1 MHGVHY
7 FAFVMT
13 QCAFQID
20 SLHIVLHLMVRVKLY
35 GLHVLA
41 VFCVCVL
48 EVRARIGNVMASIGL
63 VAQHYWK
70 LPGFENL
77 PSGFS
82 VLGTQE
88 GLLGLFAL
96 FLVSGCLE
104 NSWREDPNGAKEP
117 GNFGDPFGLQMYTQD
132 MRMKELNNGR
142 MAMISVLGI
151 FAAEMVSG
159 KDAIQQFGL
168 QALGRGQLRSSG
180 SSFTGKTSAQSAQS
194 QFVTRRA
201 FQPSQQISASE
212 PLGFFDPLE
221 FTKVG
226 DEQGFRKLR
235 TSEIKHG
242 RALLAQLDE
251 SRIRE
256 VSCVCVDINS
266 DECMTNELY
275 NLLFQ

>member
-1 MHGVHY
+1 M
-7 FAFVMT
+7 
-13 QCAFQID
+13 
-20 SLHIVLHLMVRVKLY
+20 
-35 GLHVLA
+35 
-41 VFCVCVL
+41 
-48 EVRARIGNVMASIGL
+48 MASIGL

-159 KDAIQQFGL
+159 KDAIQQFG
-168 QALGRGQLRSSG
+168 SSG
-180 SSFTGKTSAQSAQS
+180 SRPVVSFGHPAAASLARHPPS
-194 QFVTRRA
+194 QLSRSFVTRRA
-201 FQPSQQISASE
+201 FQPSQQIGASE

-275 NLLFQ
+275 SLLFQ

>member
-20 SLHIVLHLMVRVKLY
+20 SLHIVLHLMVRVKL
-35 GLHVLA
+35 
-41 VFCVCVL
+41 
-48 EVRARIGNVMASIGL
+48 
-63 VAQHYWK
+63 
-70 LPGFENL
+70 
-77 PSGFS
+77 
-82 VLGTQE
+82 
-88 GLLGLFAL
+88 
-96 FLVSGCLE
+96 
-104 NSWREDPNGAKEP
+104 
-117 GNFGDPFGLQMYTQD
+117 
-132 MRMKELNNGR
+132 
-142 MAMISVLGI
+142 
-151 FAAEMVSG
+151 
-159 KDAIQQFGL
+159 
-168 QALGRGQLRSSG
+168 
-180 SSFTGKTSAQSAQS
+180 
-194 QFVTRRA
+194 
-201 FQPSQQISASE
+201 
-212 PLGFFDPLE
+212 LE

-275 NLLFQ
+275 SLLFQ

>member
-1 MHGVHY
+1 M
-7 FAFVMT
+7 
-13 QCAFQID
+13 
-20 SLHIVLHLMVRVKLY
+20 
-35 GLHVLA
+35 
-41 VFCVCVL
+41 
-48 EVRARIGNVMASIGL
+48 MASIGL

>member
-1 MHGVHY
+1 M
-7 FAFVMT
+7 
-13 QCAFQID
+13 
-20 SLHIVLHLMVRVKLY
+20 
-35 GLHVLA
+35 
-41 VFCVCVL
+41 
-48 EVRARIGNVMASIGL
+48 MASIGL

-104 NSWREDPNGAKEP
+104 NAWREDPSGAKEP
-117 GNFGDPFGLQMYTQD
+117 GNFGDPFGLQMYTPE

-151 FAAEMVSG
+151 FAAEMVTG

-168 QALGRGQLRSSG
+168 QAIGRGQFRSSG
-180 SSFTGKTSAQSAQS
+180 SSFTGKTCAQSAQS
-194 QFVTRRA
+194 QVVTRRA
-201 FQPSQQISASE
+201 FQPSQQIGASE

-221 FTKVG
+221 FTKAG

-251 SRIRE
+251 SRMSDLSGLMLTVNQFARIIV
-256 VSCVCVDINS
+256 VSFSIATWWRS
-266 DECMTNELY
+266 K
-275 NLLFQ
+275 

>member
-1 MHGVHY
+1 M
-7 FAFVMT
+7 FVFWKFG
-13 QCAFQID
+13 Q
-20 SLHIVLHLMVRVKLY
+20 
-35 GLHVLA
+35 GLA
-41 VFCVCVL
+41 M
-48 EVRARIGNVMASIGL
+48 MASIGL

-168 QALGRGQLRSSG
+168 QALGRGQLSVIRQQLHWQDI
-180 SSFTGKTSAQSAQS
+180 SAQSAQS

-201 FQPSQQISASE
+201 FQPSQQIGASE

-242 RALLAQLDE
+242 RASLAQLDE

-275 NLLFQ
+275 NLPFQ

>member
-1 MHGVHY
+1 
-7 FAFVMT
+7 
-13 QCAFQID
+13 
-20 SLHIVLHLMVRVKLY
+20 
-35 GLHVLA
+35 
-41 VFCVCVL
+41 
-48 EVRARIGNVMASIGL
+48 
-63 VAQHYWK
+63 
-70 LPGFENL
+70 
-77 PSGFS
+77 
-82 VLGTQE
+82 
-88 GLLGLFAL
+88 
-96 FLVSGCLE
+96 
-104 NSWREDPNGAKEP
+104 
-117 GNFGDPFGLQMYTQD
+117 
-132 MRMKELNNGR
+132 
-142 MAMISVLGI
+142 MISVLGI

-201 FQPSQQISASE
+201 FQPSQQIGASE

-275 NLLFQ
+275 SLLFQ

>member
-1 MHGVHY
+1 M
-7 FAFVMT
+7 
-13 QCAFQID
+13 
-20 SLHIVLHLMVRVKLY
+20 
-35 GLHVLA
+35 
-41 VFCVCVL
+41 
-48 EVRARIGNVMASIGL
+48 MASIGL

-82 VLGTQE
+82 ILGTQE

-104 NSWREDPNGAKEP
+104 NTWREDPNGAKEP
-117 GNFGDPFGLQMYTQD
+117 GNFGDPFGLQMYTQE

-168 QALGRGQLRSSG
+168 QALGSGQLRSSG

-194 QFVTRRA
+194 QLVTRRA
-201 FQPSQQISASE
+201 FQPSQQIGASE

-242 RALLAQLDE
+242 RALLAQFDE
-251 SRIRE
+251 SHSLMNLEWKKCQHSLASDACISQTALFSDNIFFGDSSSVGIELQDVARNMKGQGLGC
-256 VSCVCVDINS
+256 VSRSCNSVDVC
-266 DECMTNELY
+266 
-275 NLLFQ
+275 